1 MKERKAE
8 VELAEISTA
17 IATPGPPEAAGLK
30 NVWQPVCQ
38 DTGAASTS
46 CADFVFILTAPF
58 PGKIASV
65 WQDSGPWVK
74 NLRM

>member
-30 NVWQPVCQ
+30 NV
-38 DTGAASTS
+38 
-46 CADFVFILTAPF
+46 
-58 PGKIASV
+58 
-65 WQDSGPWVK
+65 
-74 NLRM
+74 